1 MSKKAYIVLAH
12 SFRPAEG
19 ENTSMKNF
27 KEKGKWT
34 MIEDC
39 YFLTRVRKR
48 HWDMAT
54 TIINLTD
61 SKIEKNSAETTDY
74 NKIVQHVMIKY
85 PQHYNSFVK
94 ECKEGG
100 LINKGD
106 KLAEEN
112 G

>member
-1 MSKKAYIVLAH
+1 
-12 SFRPAEG
+12 
-19 ENTSMKNF
+19 
-27 KEKGKWT
+27 
-34 MIEDC
+34 
-39 YFLTRVRKR
+39 
-48 HWDMAT
+48 MAT

-85 PQHYNSFVK
+85 PKHYNSFVK